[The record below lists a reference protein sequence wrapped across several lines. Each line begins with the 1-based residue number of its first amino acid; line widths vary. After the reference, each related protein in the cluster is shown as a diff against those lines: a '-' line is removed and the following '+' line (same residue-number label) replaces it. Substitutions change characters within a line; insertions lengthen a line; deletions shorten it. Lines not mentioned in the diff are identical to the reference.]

1 MVIAYSARDRSLS
14 DQYYGRDSKHKVI
27 RQDICQYLKEN
38 EETYKF
44 FVEDDVLF
52 EHHLENMKQDGTFG
66 GNMELVAFAKLS
78 KVDIKVYQPG
88 FIYVIKGT
96 EDEDE
101 EEEGECPRQILH
113 IAYHDWEH
121 YSSVRNLD
129 GPFTGPPEI
138 KITTAEQKTEEE
150 EEDDEFDSKEK
161 VVLNACPDISI
172 RRIRRL
178 LKKYKGN
185 PDKVIDALYE
195 ENNTE
200 NDIESTIENS
210 LENAIE
216 STLENTV
223 ENSVEMRSDEEI
235 IEQFNDNNEQIKVKE
250 ELETKVDEVITLKP
264 KKLTASERK
273 REAKKKQ
280 KEAKLLKEQ
289 AKAARRSK
297 REKEEST
304 QQNTSLSQNM
314 KEMYI

>member
-1 MVIAYSARDRSLS
+1 
-14 DQYYGRDSKHKVI
+14 
-27 RQDICQYLKEN
+27 LKEN

-44 FVEDDVLF
+44 FVEDDVSF

-88 FIYVIKGT
+88 FIYVIKGA

-101 EEEGECPRQILH
+101 EEEDERPRQILH

-138 KITTAEQKTEEE
+138 RITIAEQKIEEE

-161 VVLNACPDISI
+161 VVLNACPDASI
-172 RRIRRL
+172 RQIRRL

-195 ENNTE
+195 ENNPENDKENTE
-200 NDIESTIENS
+200 NDIESTVKNN

-216 STLENTV
+216 STVESNI
-223 ENSVEMRSDEEI
+223 ENSIEMRDDEDI
-235 IEQFNDNNEQIKVKE
+235 IEQFNDNKEQIKVE
-250 ELETKVDEVITLKP
+250 EKLETKVDEVIKLKP